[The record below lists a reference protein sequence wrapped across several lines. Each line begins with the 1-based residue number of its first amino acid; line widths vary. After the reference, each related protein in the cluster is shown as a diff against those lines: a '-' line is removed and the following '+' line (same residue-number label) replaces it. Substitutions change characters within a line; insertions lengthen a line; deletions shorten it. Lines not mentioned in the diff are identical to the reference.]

1 MASFPCEQTDTDA
14 LRDQLTGALIGLARD
29 TEGNDHMITGSTAHA
44 LVEGL
49 LTVSNAE
56 NLDREVLLTM
66 TETVTAEKQKLVPE
80 CFRCACPCGRTFD
93 YDMKNLQK
101 APENIRSLKLQILS
115 RCCDAAAC
123 RKDEAASLL
132 YRALYAVGMDDW
144 DEEELL
150 PIARE
155 LEDVIAKL

>member
-14 LRDQLTGALIGLARD
+14 LRDQLTGALIGLARA
-29 TEGNDHMITGSTAHA
+29 TEGNDHMITGSTVHA

-49 LTVSNAE
+49 LTVSNAG
-56 NLDREVLLTM
+56 NLDREALLTM
-66 TETVTAEKQKLVPE
+66 IGAVAAEKQKLVPE

-93 YDMKNLQK
+93 YDMKNLQHT
-101 APENIRSLKLQILS
+101 AASIRDLKLRILS
-115 RCCDAAAC
+115 RCCDAAASGH
-123 RKDEAASLL
+123 EGIAPLL
-132 YRALYAVGMDDW
+132 YRALYSIGMDDW
-144 DEEELL
+144 DEAELL